1 MRKALVMFALLL
13 SVGILMAELGT
24 NNPTDPQLVAQRA
37 QEGGTA
43 GSGIFDIA
51 VPPPGTPMRPVQ
63 RVPREKFGIVGPFPL
78 TLQDLDGL
86 TYPDATPSERQ
97 AMLEGMQAKRRD
109 RGRVRM
115 AEHSEDA
122 ALLAQ
127 AVVADHVH
135 VLISFRPDRPLMPF
149 IRDAK
154 SESARVV
161 KTAGG
166 QLTWAR
172 GYYAGTL
179 SHGHISRARIYIA
192 RQHVRHADRVPV

>member
-1 MRKALVMFALLL
+1 MSKPGHRKFALYAHITWHTYRREPSIRQEDVR
-13 SVGILMAELGT
+13 SV
-24 NNPTDPQLVAQRA
+24 TDSISAAAARCSV
-37 QEGGTA
+37 
-43 GSGIFDIA
+43 
-51 VPPPGTPMRPVQ
+51 
-63 RVPREKFGIVGPFPL
+63 RV
-78 TLQDLDGL
+78 
-86 TYPDATPSERQ
+86 
-97 AMLEGMQAKRRD
+97 
-109 RGRVRM
+109 
-115 AEHSEDA
+115 
-122 ALLAQ
+122 LAQ

-179 SHGHISRARIYIA
+179 SHGHIPRARIYIA